1 MLRKIAAFVT
11 WVFSPLLIPTYGT
24 ILLLYSRF
32 HFSMFSWP
40 AKRFLIIIMF
50 VSTALM
56 PALTLLISRYGIRS
70 RTYPFNRQERW
81 IPMIFIAMYYYLG
94 FYLLNK
100 MPIYTIFKVILLA
113 GAILI
118 VLLMMINLRWKL
130 SHHMAAAGGL
140 FGLMTALSL
149 RLGADPIQ
157 LLSFIILLAGITGTS
172 IMIRR
177 KHNLE
182 ETISGFP
189 VGFLVFFLIFYLL

>member
-24 ILLLYSRF
+24 ILLLYSQF

-40 AKRFLIIIMF
+40 AKRFLIIVMF

-56 PALTLLISRYGIRS
+56 PALTLLISKYRISQG
-70 RTYPFNRQERW
+70 TYPFYRKERW
-81 IPMIFIAMYYYLG
+81 IPMIFIALYYYLG

-100 MPIYTIFKVILLA
+100 MPIYNIFKVILLA

-118 VLLMMINLRWKL
+118 VILMMINLRWKL
-130 SHHMAAAGGL
+130 SHHTAAAGGL
-140 FGLMTALSL
+140 FGLMVALSL
-149 RLGADPIQ
+149 RLGANPIQ
-157 LLSFIILLAGITGTS
+157 LLVGIILLTGITGTAL
-172 IMIRR
+172 MIRR
-177 KHNLE
+177 KNNLE

>member
-1 MLRKIAAFVT
+1 MLRKIAAYIT
-11 WVFSPLLIPTYGT
+11 WVFSPLLMPTYGT

-40 AKRFLIIIMF
+40 AKRFLLIVMF

-56 PALTLLISRYGIRS
+56 PALTLRISKYRISQG
-70 RTYPFNRQERW
+70 TYPFYRQERW
-81 IPMIFIAMYYYLG
+81 IPMIFIALYYYLG

-149 RLGADPIQ
+149 RLGANPIQ
-157 LLSFIILLAGITGTS
+157 LLTGILFISGITGTS
-172 IMIRR
+172 LMIRR

-189 VGFLVFFLIFYLL
+189 LGFLVFFLIFYLL

>member
-1 MLRKIAAFVT
+1 MLRKIAAYII
-11 WVFSPLLIPTYGT
+11 WVFSPLLMPTYGT

-40 AKRFLIIIMF
+40 AKRFLLIVMF

-56 PALTLLISRYGIRS
+56 PALTLLISKYRISQG
-70 RTYPFNRQERW
+70 TYPFYRQERW
-81 IPMIFIAMYYYLG
+81 IPMIFIALYYYLG

-149 RLGADPIQ
+149 RLGANPIQ
-157 LLSFIILLAGITGTS
+157 LLTGILFISGITGTS
-172 IMIRR
+172 LMIRR

-189 VGFLVFFLIFYLL
+189 LGFLVFFLIFYLL